1 LSCKVITM
9 HIDDNILKIKDRT
22 YRRVL
27 IRESYRE
34 GKKVRSRTIA
44 NISHLSDTEIE
55 AIKIAFKYK
64 NDLAF
69 LEAFANQSV
78 KYDKILGPCLLI
90 RHIMK
95 LLHIDKFMPPNPF
108 MPYALWLV
116 MARLIDQGSRL
127 SAVRLAAQHHGCE
140 LLGIDKINE
149 NILYQALAWLDEA
162 QDQIE
167 KNIYSQWKKDHPEGK
182 TQLFLYD
189 VSSSYLE
196 GDQNELG
203 GFGYNRDKKKG
214 KKQIV
219 YGLLTDQKGY
229 PLAVEAFKGNT
240 ADTKTM
246 DAQLGKIKGLF
257 GCKSVT
263 LVGDKGLLK
272 SLQIEKLKEN
282 DYHYITSLT
291 KPQIESLIREGVFQL
306 ELFADELC
314 EIEDR
319 TEGIRYVLR
328 RNPERQQQLQQNRE
342 SKIGKIKEGLAKSN
356 AYLKGHPKA
365 QVAIQIRDMSAH
377 IGKLK
382 LRDILTVEAGPEGSR
397 SLVLKINEEQL
408 QEKSR
413 LDGCYVIKTDLKKSE
428 AATETVH
435 RQYKNL
441 AHVEWAFR
449 TEKSCLEIRPIYL
462 IKEVRTRGHLVV
474 CMLAYMVERH
484 IRDIWSELD
493 ITVQEGLNA
502 LAKITSI
509 KATIN
514 QTNIIRVLEPDDTS
528 KILLDKAKV
537 SLPNT
542 LAESRLN
549 VVTYK
554 KLESERK

>member
-1 LSCKVITM
+1 M
-9 HIDDNILKIKDRT
+9 HIDDSIITINGKT
-22 YRRVL
+22 YRRTL

-34 GKKVRSRTIA
+34 GGKVKSRTIT
-44 NISHLSDTEIE
+44 NISKLPEKEIE

-64 NDLAF
+64 HDLAF
-69 LEAFANQSV
+69 LEAFANQSSR
-78 KYDKILGPCLLI
+78 YDKILGPCWLI
-90 RHIMK
+90 HRVFK
-95 LLHIDKFMPPNPF
+95 LLDMDKYIP
-108 MPYALWLV
+108 AGICRAHVLWLV

-127 SAVRLAAQHHGCE
+127 SAVRLAAEHYGCE
-140 LLGIDKINE
+140 LLGIDKVNE
-149 NILYQALAWLDEA
+149 NILYEALAWMDEN

-167 KNIYSQWKKDHPEGK
+167 KNIYSRWKKDHPNDK
-182 TQLFLYD
+182 PRLFLYD

-196 GDQNELG
+196 GDKNELAS
-203 GFGYNRDKKKG
+203 FGYNRDKKKG

-219 YGLLTDQKGY
+219 YGLLTDQDGF
-229 PLAVEAFKGNT
+229 PLAIEAFKGNT
-240 ADTKTM
+240 ADTQTL
-246 DAQLGKIKGLF
+246 DAQLGKIKDLY

-272 SLQIEKLKEN
+272 SLQIEKLNNN

-291 KPQIESLIREGVFQL
+291 KPQIESMITKGAFQL

-319 TEGIRYVLR
+319 QDGVRYILR

-342 SKIGKIKEGLAKSN
+342 SKINKIKERLAKSN
-356 AYLKGHPKA
+356 AYLKGHPRA
-365 QVAIQIRDMSAH
+365 QVAVQARDLSAY
-377 IGKLK
+377 IGQLK
-382 LRDILTVEAGPEGSR
+382 LQGVLSVEAEQEGSR
-397 SLVLKINEEQL
+397 SLVLKIDEGLL

-413 LDGCYVIKTDLKKSE
+413 LDGCYVIKTDLKKDE
-428 AATETVH
+428 ASADVVH

-441 AHVEWAFR
+441 SRVEWAFR

-462 IKEVRTRGHLVV
+462 RKEERTRGHLLV

-484 IRDIWSELD
+484 LRHIWSDLD

-502 LAKITSI
+502 LGKIASI
-509 KATIN
+509 KVTIN
-514 QTNIIRVLEPDDTS
+514 QTDVIRVLEPDETS
-528 KILLDKAKV
+528 KKLLDRAMV
-537 SLPNT
+537 HLPKT
-542 LAESRLN
+542 LPESKLN